1 MSRDT
6 PRCVVR
12 QSAASRFAAGL
23 PSALRGARNRARN
36 WQAQERT
43 FDSCFRVCILAL
55 GWVCRSSPFFK
66 PAFCC
71 AGSYPGSLQGWF
83 TSFELVG
90 PTRSVLRARG
100 PVTSPVTM
108 LVVLLCSHNP
118 TQHETTQLKA
128 RFSSWAL
135 SLRPERSSRE
145 GEALRASA
153 SAGRFQADRAG
164 RSMFA
169 AAVRRLRLLELYLF
183 CLFRFRR
190 RL

>member
-43 FDSCFRVCILAL
+43 FDSCFRVCVFAL

-83 TSFELVG
+83 TSVELVG

-108 LVVLLCSHNP
+108 LVVWLCERA
-118 TQHETTQLKA
+118 TQTPFV
-128 RFSSWAL
+128 RGG
-135 SLRPERSSRE
+135 E
-145 GEALRASA
+145 GEARA
-153 SAGRFQADRAG
+153 
-164 RSMFA
+164 
-169 AAVRRLRLLELYLF
+169 
-183 CLFRFRR
+183 FRR
-190 RL
+190 PRSRGKRHVAHS